1 MKIALKNIHYDRHL
15 SEETH
20 AFVANLY
27 INGFKAGVAS
37 NQGHG
42 GNTDYHPT
50 DKKGRKLIEEAENY
64 CRNLP
69 PETYLL
75 GDQERTIAMSLEL
88 YIDSLVDDYL
98 QQKELQKFRNELDK
112 ETKTGIVY
120 GVPDHSFRVASFKN
134 SIETILHHPT
144 GWERLK
150 NAIIKHVIPK
160 MWEGDKILNTNIPG
174 KLMEER

>member
-75 GDQERTIAMSLEL
+75 GDQERTIAMTRQEENTS
-88 YIDSLVDDYL
+88 
-98 QQKELQKFRNELDK
+98 ELQ
-112 ETKTGIVY
+112 
-120 GVPDHSFRVASFKN
+120 S
-134 SIETILHHPT
+134 
-144 GWERLK
+144 
-150 NAIIKHVIPK
+150 
-160 MWEGDKILNTNIPG
+160 
-174 KLMEER
+174 LMRISYYVFFSK

>member
-1 MKIALKNIHYDRHL
+1 MRISDWSSDVCSSDL
-15 SEETH
+15 
-20 AFVANLY
+20 
-27 INGFKAGVAS
+27 
-37 NQGHG
+37 
-42 GNTDYHPT
+42 
-50 DKKGRKLIEEAENY
+50 ENY

-120 GVPDHSFRVASFKN
+120 GVPDHSFRRS
-134 SIETILHHPT
+134 
-144 GWERLK
+144 
-150 NAIIKHVIPK
+150 
-160 MWEGDKILNTNIPG
+160 
-174 KLMEER
+174 EERRVGKECVSTCRSRWSPYH